1 MPMTRR
7 PLRLALAT
15 LAALLAAMLAVP
27 AASSAAAAPERWTPV
42 TATVVAPPQPVEGSD
57 GRIHLA
63 YELLLVNRSFMPPAR
78 VTLRRVDA
86 LAGGR
91 VVASLRGRRL
101 AAVTL
106 PFGSARPG
114 ARLAKGEAAY
124 VLMDVRLP
132 RGARVP
138 RRLEHRLA
146 IAMRPDAGVSART
159 YRTAPTRVDRRPA
172 VVVAPPLRGAGW
184 VVGNGCCADFTS
196 HRAGVLPVDGGL
208 YASERYAI
216 DFIQIDPAGRLVTGP
231 AERLASY
238 PFYGAEV
245 LAAAGGRVVAVVD
258 HLPDTPPGA
267 LPPTTAARAGGN
279 HVVVAM
285 GRGRW
290 ALYAH
295 LKPGSVRVRVG
306 DRVRTGDVLG
316 LLGSSGNSNAPHLH
330 FHVMDGPR
338 PLAANG
344 LPFRF
349 DRYAVQGTLRNFNGL
364 FAGERARLA
373 PRMVGEHR
381 RQLPFNLQVIDFPG

>member
-1 MPMTRR
+1 MMVIRQPA
-7 PLRLALAT
+7 RLALAA
-15 LAALLAAMLAVP
+15 LAVAAAALVVP
-27 AASSAAAAPERWTPV
+27 AAAAAAPERWTPV
-42 TATVVAPPQPVEGSD
+42 TATVVAPPEPVEGSD

-63 YELLLVNRSFMPPAR
+63 YELLLINRSFLPPAR
-78 VTLRRVDA
+78 ATVKRVDA

-101 AAVTL
+101 AAVMQRV
-106 PFGSARPG
+106 GAGRPG
-114 ARLAKGEAAY
+114 ARLAKGESAA

-146 IAMRPDAGVSART
+146 ISLRPDARVSATR
-159 YRTAPTRVDRRPA
+159 YRTAPTRVLRRPA

-184 VVGNGCCADFTS
+184 VVGNGCCAALTS
-196 HRAGVLPVDGGL
+196 HRAALLPVDGAL
-208 YASERYAI
+208 FASERFAI
-216 DFIQIDPAGRLVTGP
+216 DFIQIAPSGLLGTGP
-231 AERLASY
+231 LERLASY

-245 LAAAGGRVVAVVD
+245 LAAKGGRVVAVVD
-258 HLPDTPPGA
+258 GLPDTPPGA

-279 HVVVAM
+279 HVVVDM
-285 GRGRW
+285 GGGRW

-295 LKPGSVRVRVG
+295 LKPGTARVRVG

-349 DRYAVQGTLRNFNGL
+349 DRYVVQGTLRNFGEL
-364 FAGERARLA
+364 FLGRRARIA
-373 PRMVGEHR
+373 PQMAGEHR
-381 RQLPFNLQVIDFPG
+381 RRMPFDQQVIAFPD